1 MKLHIG
7 GQEIKEGWTILDIE
21 ERPEVDIVSDAS
33 KLDSIEDNSVSIIY
47 ASHIL
52 EHMHYAL
59 NDKLKLTL
67 LEWHRVLEPG
77 GKLLISVPDLKTLC
91 WLFLH
96 PSATVYDR
104 HDIMRMM
111 FGGQTNQHD
120 IHFSGFDF
128 DILAVYL
135 EEAGFLDIEKV
146 SEFNLFNDCSSLM
159 FSDILIS
166 LNVIAS
172 K

>member
-7 GQEIKEGWTILDIE
+7 GKEIKEGWTILDIE

-33 KLDSIEDNSVSIIY
+33 KLDSIEDNSVSVIY

-67 LEWHRVLEPG
+67 LEWNRVLEPE

-96 PSATVYDR
+96 PGATVYDR
-104 HDIMRMM
+104 HHIMRII
-111 FGGQTNQHD
+111 FGGQTNEHD
-120 IHFSGFDF
+120 IHFGGFDF

-135 EEAGFLDIEKV
+135 EEAGFSDIEKIA
-146 SEFNLFNDCSSLM
+146 EFNLFNDCSSLVLL
-159 FSDILIS
+159 DTLIS